1 MYNVTLAGHQG
12 TWPMANDLAK
22 GVGSSL
28 PVALHWHGVE
38 LSWFPRQTNTEEGSQ
53 KLRRWGSM
61 GVRDRRRPLGHR
73 CSVGNVHEHKY

>member
-38 LSWFPRQTNTEEGSQ
+38 LS
-53 KLRRWGSM
+53 
-61 GVRDRRRPLGHR
+61 
-73 CSVGNVHEHKY
+73 